1 MLIDFNTGGT
11 GFLRRVNATVSALR
25 FLSTTRQWAKK
36 QVNLEVTSKARTQAF
51 GATTYRKR
59 LEDKPLEAPR
69 FSAGF

>member
-1 MLIDFNTGGT
+1 MAESGENSAKSRDFEHLLDDPGNL
-11 GFLRRVNATVSALR
+11 F
-25 FLSTTRQWAKK
+25 STTRQWAKK

>member
-1 MLIDFNTGGT
+1 MIH
-11 GFLRRVNATVSALR
+11 R
-25 FLSTTRQWAKK
+25 FFSTTRQWAKK
-36 QVNLEVTSKARTQAF
+36 QVNLEVTSKARKQAF